1 MMHMRTFIIVLVS
14 CFSLF
19 TSLPV
24 FAATA
29 SDCVILSR
37 NLSVGMSGPDV
48 TLLQQVLNRDP
59 RTKVAEIG
67 PGSPGSESDYF
78 GARTMRAIISF
89 QNIFAPEVLEPAGL
103 TQGSGYVGL
112 FTRAK
117 MLTLCNKP
125 QTTALVPTVTPP
137 TAPIVLVAGSTTVT
151 QTTTIVTPNVVTTN
165 KSEVVNDTVAS
176 LAAFHSATPVM
187 MFPSTY
193 TAPRGTKVLLY
204 GVGLADQGNIVHL
217 DDFLIAS
224 TSVDK
229 LGVLTFVVPETAPR
243 GKHDLWISSGKGVT
257 NKMFLIITELNVP
270 APTITSFSPTEGL
283 LGTIVT
289 VTGTG
294 FTAQGNEV
302 IGGQGFQKNIISTDG
317 KTLQFK
323 VTAEVPG
330 VEQGVDYPS
339 VDARIPVWYGIL
351 NENGI
356 SKKLM
361 FTVII

>member
-1 MMHMRTFIIVLVS
+1 MMHMRTFIILLVS

-19 TSLPV
+19 TALPV
-24 FAATA
+24 FAAT
-29 SDCVILSR
+29 DCVTLSR
-37 NLSVGMSGPDV
+37 NLSLGMSGTDV

-59 RTKVAEIG
+59 RTNVAVTG
-67 PGSPGSESDYF
+67 PGSAGFESRYF
-78 GARTMRAIISF
+78 GPLTKQAVVAF
-89 QNIFAPEVLEPAGL
+89 QNIYAGEVLSPVGL
-103 TQGSGYVGL
+103 TTGSGYVGT

-117 MLTLCNKP
+117 ILTLCNKSQVAISTP
-125 QTTALVPTVTPP
+125 ITTPTPIPPNPVTPVAVVNQAP
-137 TAPIVLVAGSTTVT
+137 STVAPSTA
-151 QTTTIVTPNVVTTN
+151 TTN

-193 TAPRGTKVLLY
+193 TASRGTKVLLY
-204 GVGLADQGNIVHL
+204 GVGLATEGNIVHL
-217 DDFLIAS
+217 GDYLIAS

-229 LGVLTFVVPETAPR
+229 LGVLTFIVPENAPR
-243 GKHDLWISSGKGVT
+243 GKHDLWISSSKGAT
-257 NKMFLIITELNVP
+257 NKMFLIVTELNVP
-270 APTITSFSPTEGL
+270 APTIVSFSPAEGL
-283 LGTIVT
+283 LGTMVT

-302 IGGQGFQKNIISTDG
+302 IGGQGFQKNIISADG

-330 VEQGVDYPS
+330 VEQGIDYSS